1 MRLFYGSY
9 EFPRTPAITQEIR
22 YEAEEGENISK
33 RESWTIT
40 GSLTPATCGH
50 TQVWALVEALLA
62 AIEQDKETF
71 SIRENDG
78 VTVVYEIEAADC
90 IEGPRFTDHRIL
102 EPRKGFLL
110 NNAQYELRLECLKP
124 IEDEDE
130 VSRTLD
136 VNFSYD
142 VFGILTITERGE
154 ILYKQENNIAS
165 IPTSIF
171 SINTQNWS
179 KQQQFGYSDD
189 KQRVNYTYV
198 YTQKVLAVPPSL
210 DALGVETWN
219 ISLSSKETDT
229 GTPEYTISGSCR
241 LRGAGT
247 VALPVDQ
254 ELSGRDII
262 SPEGMN
268 FSSSDDQVLGSVGAT
283 LYGNMEQLAYYIE
296 NELLSE
302 NVVITDRDLNLDPST
317 RTVSFSY
324 SYNTPGGGGGG
335 GGTGGGLGVEFSYSW
350 SVSGGE
356 IRVNE
361 VNRFGKPPYIQQMG
375 ENAIILSE
383 NGTLQSRQ
391 AYPPAPEP
399 FGDNVILSDSSV
411 NKTPNFDR
419 AGNAIYQTEFRYS
432 YYYLSRGAPEFAAR
446 ARELFNTYGKVRR
459 RQEKQYTEEI
469 GRRQIGF

>member
-22 YEAEEGENISK
+22 YEAEEGENVSK

-40 GSLTPATCGH
+40 GSLTPSVCGH
-50 TQVWALVEALLA
+50 TQVWALVEALLT
-62 AIEQDKETF
+62 AIEQDQQTF

-124 IEDEDE
+124 IEDQDE

-136 VNFSYD
+136 VDFSYD
-142 VFGILTITERGE
+142 VFGLLTITERGE
-154 ILYKQENNIAS
+154 ILYKQENNISS
-165 IPTSIF
+165 IPSSIF

-189 KQRVNYTYV
+189 KQRVRYTYV

-210 DALGVETWN
+210 DALGVENWN
-219 ISLSSKETDT
+219 VSLSSKITDT

-241 LRGAGT
+241 LRGAGA
-247 VALPVDQ
+247 VEVPVDQ

-268 FSSSDDQVLGSVGAT
+268 FSSSDDEVLGSVGAT
-283 LYGNMEQLAYYIE
+283 LFGNMEQLVYFIE

-302 NVVITDRDLNLDPST
+302 NVTITDREVRLEPST
-317 RTVSFSY
+317 RTVSFNY

-335 GGTGGGLGVEFSYSW
+335 GGGYTPVAVEFSYTW
-350 SVSGGE
+350 SIKGGE

-361 VNRFGKPPYIQQMG
+361 VNRFGKPPYIQKMG
-375 ENAIILSE
+375 ENAIVLTES
-383 NGTLQSRQ
+383 GTLQSRET
-391 AYPPAPEP
+391 YPPAPEP
-399 FGDNVILSDSSV
+399 FDNEVILSDSTV
-411 NKTPNFDR
+411 NQTPNFDK
-419 AGNAIYQTEFRYS
+419 AGNGLYQTDFSYS

-446 ARELFNTYGKVRR
+446 ARELFNTYGGVRR
-459 RQEKQYTEEI
+459 RQEAGYQEEI